1 RIHGI
6 CAVAHRA
13 LLQGP
18 RKLAPRSEVPRLFEV
33 VDVGSVSTSRPDN
46 GRVTTGNLHLVR
58 GGPQGSG
65 ARMPAMRAFLKLPTI
80 DLPVV
85 QPRSPLPA
93 ACPRVLGVLRSRS
106 GRAQPGRRE
115 SDSLSW
121 SVSPTVARSQRALFA
136 RQVFRRPRALLLV
149 QLIRRPYK
157 GREGQLPV
165 HVTPHLQS
173 SVPSLTHV

>member
-1 RIHGI
+1 SSTGKRYGNGNGRNWRRQRARAGANGIRIHGI

-85 QPRSPLPA
+85 QPRSPLHA
-93 ACPRVLGVLRSRS
+93 ACLRVLQVHISR
-106 GRAQPGRRE
+106 
-115 SDSLSW
+115 
-121 SVSPTVARSQRALFA
+121 
-136 RQVFRRPRALLLV
+136 
-149 QLIRRPYK
+149 
-157 GREGQLPV
+157 
-165 HVTPHLQS
+165 H
-173 SVPSLTHV
+173 